1 MPPPFF
7 MVTDERFFMITI
19 HSWEIDAE
27 DFLKYITFGSST
39 SLNCFI
45 VKCFFSFS
53 NLMEFFWLFH
63 VRCFLHHNPMLIASA
78 GTLQRTLKPYLIIKL
93 LQNVF
98 WKVWLYRKPFLL
110 IRVFYLE
117 LEYLVIALVPSLT
130 ACLASSPGSLNF
142 ARWDCWSFVTSCKFW
157 SFTGNSFEDIVD
169 KWVHDI
175 HCLARYSN
183 IRMDLFQNFEDI
195 DSITF
200 FSRSSS
206 FRSLCSSFFATFPRS
221 FFRTCRSWWSFLWT
235 SSHCFTV
242 PAAWIIKFWD

>member
-7 MVTDERFFMITI
+7 MVTDEKFFMITI

-130 ACLASSPGSLNF
+130 ACLASSPGRIN
-142 ARWDCWSFVTSCKFW
+142 RTEVWTSRDEIVDLLLW
-157 SFTGNSFEDIVD
+157 VASFEASPAILSKTSLTNEFMIFIALPDIPTSG
-169 KWVHDI
+169 W
-175 HCLARYSN
+175 
-183 IRMDLFQNFEDI
+183 
-195 DSITF
+195 
-200 FSRSSS
+200 
-206 FRSLCSSFFATFPRS
+206 
-221 FFRTCRSWWSFLWT
+221 TCFKTLK
-235 SSHCFTV
+235 
-242 PAAWIIKFWD
+242 I